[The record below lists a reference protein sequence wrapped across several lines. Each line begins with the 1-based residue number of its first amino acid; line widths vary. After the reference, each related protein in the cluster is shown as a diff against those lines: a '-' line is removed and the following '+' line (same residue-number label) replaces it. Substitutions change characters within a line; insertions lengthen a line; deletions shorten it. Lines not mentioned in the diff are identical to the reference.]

1 MGRERELKWVRK
13 ERGKRETILERY
25 YKGEEGRG
33 AKEKSVNGLKEEGKN
48 FKREEGL

>member
-1 MGRERELKWVRK
+1 MCGGETKEGGVK
-13 ERGKRETILERY
+13 ERQIWERY

-33 AKEKSVNGLKEEGKN
+33 AKEKSVNGLKEERKK